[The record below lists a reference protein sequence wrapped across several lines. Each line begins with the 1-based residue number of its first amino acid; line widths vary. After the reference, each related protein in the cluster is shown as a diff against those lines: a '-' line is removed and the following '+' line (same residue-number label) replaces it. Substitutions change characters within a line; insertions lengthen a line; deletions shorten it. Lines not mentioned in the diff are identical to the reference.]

1 MSSLKLLL
9 HHQLSLLQRLE
20 LWRERNFL
28 VVGELFERRVLCT
41 DDVDLVADPHVVLV
55 HQLDVLPLLQRVI
68 NYKFQVYSLLI
79 HRLLVIFPF
88 PARPSVRS
96 A

>member
-28 VVGELFERRVLCT
+28 VVGELFKRRVLRPEVVE
-41 DDVDLVADPHVVLV
+41 DDVQQEHVKDLKKDEKKV
-55 HQLDVLPLLQRVI
+55 
-68 NYKFQVYSLLI
+68 N
-79 HRLLVIFPF
+79 
-88 PARPSVRS
+88 
-96 A
+96 